1 MHPLSVGKGCTG
13 RSSHVAQHGTGSCVS
28 CQLSVVHMPGGMA
41 SNNCNLHTFQES
53 VCTGEYIVHR
63 PVPSLKRPGRLAP
76 MTELRVYHKW
86 CL

>member
-13 RSSHVAQHGTGSCVS
+13 RTSHVARHGTCSCVS

-53 VCTGEYIVHR
+53 VCTGEYMFIV
-63 PVPSLKRPGRLAP
+63 LCLASNGQA
-76 MTELRVYHKW
+76 VWHQ
-86 CL
+86 